1 MRKRGKKR
9 DEEEEG
15 KIILKKEF
23 LLAGLCDFG
32 LQDSLKAVGYRK
44 LNLAGLNLDFLKNVI
59 LEYKNIQ
66 QIDLSNNQLIDIQ
79 LLVTFDHLVY
89 LNIAN
94 NKIKHLNC
102 LAEEDRFP
110 NLQHL
115 EAQNN
120 KLVELPLLKVPKL
133 TYLDVSDNSI
143 TKYDRIEG
151 GHPSLT
157 VFKAN
162 NNKFKSLFFFKD
174 MPKLKEIYLNDN
186 MITTI
191 NDFENIPELQV
202 LSLDRNRIEKI
213 EEEMPELL
221 KLTTISLQG
230 NKLASKEHIQK
241 LLQYPALKEINVLDN
256 LLFEPE
262 NEYTVHEILMMNT
275 QLKEINKVEI
285 TPVILQEVI
294 FLGELLWRKQEEERI
309 AKEKEE
315 QEKVEREAAQENA

>member
-1 MRKRGKKR
+1 MKKRGRRR

-32 LQDSLKAVGYRK
+32 IQDSLKSVGYRK

-59 LEYKNIQ
+59 LEYRNIQ
-66 QIDLSNNQLIDIQ
+66 YIDLSNNQLVDIQ
-79 LLVTFDHLVY
+79 LLLTFDNLVY

-94 NKIKHLNC
+94 NKIKHINY

-120 KLVELPLLKVPKL
+120 KFVELPLLKVPKL
-133 TYLDVSDNSI
+133 TYLDVSDNAI

-174 MPKLKEIYLNDN
+174 MPKLREIYLNDN
-186 MITTI
+186 VIATI
-191 NDFENIPELQV
+191 NDFENIPELQI
-202 LSLDRNRIEKI
+202 LSLDRNKIEKI
-213 EEEMPELL
+213 EEEMPELP

-230 NKLASKEHIQK
+230 NKLTSKEQVQK
-241 LLQYPALKEINVLDN
+241 LLQYSALKEINVLEN

-262 NEYTVHEILMMNT
+262 NEYAVHEILMMNT
-275 QLKEINKVEI
+275 QLTKINEVEI
-285 TPVILQEVI
+285 TPVILQEAI

-309 AKEKEE
+309 AKEREE
-315 QEKVEREAAQENA
+315 QERAEREAAQENA